1 MSVCVPIN
9 GLLAAT
15 WSNYIVDIVIILFI
29 VGLTIICAKRGFI
42 ECLFDF
48 ASTFISFFAAILVAK
63 FLLTITGGLF
73 GLESWVGSSFGKAF
87 MKIDGFDLVISA
99 DGAKTAL
106 AEKNVA
112 GVIVNLGVRWF
123 AKGKVADGTTIA
135 QLVGNITGK
144 LCVLLIFSIVL
155 FFAAKLALL
164 LAKTVLNGIIERI
177 KILDA
182 TNTAVGAIVGLAQA
196 VFIVGA
202 VLAVFMVIPIPAIDN
217 FLSDCVFMGWLY
229 EYNPVI
235 AILGLLI

>member
-1 MSVCVPIN
+1 MSITAPLN
-9 GLLAAT
+9 GLLATT

-29 VGLTIICAKRGFI
+29 VGLTILCAKRGFI

-48 ASTFISFFAAILVAK
+48 ASTFVSFFAAILVAK
-63 FLLTITGGLF
+63 LLLTITGGLF
-73 GLESWVGSSFGKAF
+73 GLESWVGDSFANVF
-87 MKIDGFDLVISA
+87 MKLDGFDIVISA
-99 DGAKTAL
+99 DGAEQAL
-106 AEKNVA
+106 AERNVA

-144 LCVLLIFSIVL
+144 LCVLLIFSIIL
-155 FFAAKLALL
+155 FFATKLALL
-164 LAKTVLNGIIERI
+164 LTKKILTSIIESI

-182 TNTAVGAIVGLAQA
+182 TNTAVGAIVGFAQG

>member
-1 MSVCVPIN
+1 MSITAPLN
-9 GLLAAT
+9 GLLATT

-29 VGLTIICAKRGFI
+29 VGLTILCAKRGFI

-48 ASTFISFFAAILVAK
+48 ASTFVSFFAAILVAK
-63 FLLTITGGLF
+63 LLLTITGGLF
-73 GLESWVGSSFGKAF
+73 GLESWVGDSFANIF
-87 MKIDGFDLVISA
+87 MKIEGFDLVISA
-99 DGAKTAL
+99 DGAEKAL
-106 AEKNVA
+106 ADRNVA

-123 AKGKVADGTTIA
+123 AKGKVADGTTVA
-135 QLVGNITGK
+135 QLVGAITGK

-155 FFAAKLALL
+155 FFATKLALL
-164 LAKTVLNGIIERI
+164 LTKKILTSIIESI

-182 TNTAVGAIVGLAQA
+182 TNTAVGAIVGFAQGL
-196 VFIVGA
+196 FIVGA